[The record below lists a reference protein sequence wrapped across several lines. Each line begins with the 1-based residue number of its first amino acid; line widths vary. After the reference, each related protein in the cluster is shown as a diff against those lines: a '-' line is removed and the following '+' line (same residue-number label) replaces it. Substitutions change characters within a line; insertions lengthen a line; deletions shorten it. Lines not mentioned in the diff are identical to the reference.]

1 LSDSSSAPPLVRP
14 LALAAG
20 LLAFALLAFVDSPLH
35 HQAGAGARPA
45 WAAATAAM
53 MAIWWLTEAI
63 PIYWTACVPVVA
75 FPLLGVF
82 GDGFA
87 RDLVASVAPY
97 FDPYIFLFAGG
108 MAIAAAM
115 QQWNLHRR
123 IALGIMNRIGT
134 DPAHLLAGVLCATA
148 FISLWI
154 TNTAT
159 ATMMV
164 PIGIA
169 LIAQLETRSGG
180 RLGRYGMAIMLAIA
194 YGSNI
199 GGLGTKIGTA
209 PNGQFAGFLERM
221 GQPISFVQFFL
232 VGFPFVVL
240 MLPIVWAMLWRLGR
254 RDRLQG
260 DARDVIQREIAELG
274 AISRPEKI
282 VAGAFLAAA
291 LLWIGSQPL
300 ASALAPRLAE
310 LPELASFRLRSAHL
324 EGAVAILA
332 AVVLLFWPHGKR
344 RVLEPRALRTVPWE
358 TLLLLGGGFAM
369 AAGIQESGLS
379 AYLGEQLALI
389 AELSPLGQIVL
400 ASLATVALSAVASN
414 TATIAVMLVVLKDAA
429 APEALT
435 SVLFAATIASSCDFA
450 LPAGTPPNAIVF
462 GSGYVRIPV
471 MARLGVVLD
480 LVAALLCALWCW
492 AIVPRVL

>member
-1 LSDSSSAPPLVRP
+1 VPL
-14 LALAAG
+14 
-20 LLAFALLAFVDSPLH
+20 
-35 HQAGAGARPA
+35 
-45 WAAATAAM
+45 
-53 MAIWWLTEAI
+53 
-63 PIYWTACVPVVA
+63 VA
-75 FPLLGVF
+75 FPLFGVF
-82 GDGFA
+82 GGGILA
-87 RDLVASVAPY
+87 RSAAAIAPY

-123 IALGIMNRIGT
+123 IALGIMSRIGT
-134 DPAHLLAGVLCATA
+134 DPAHLLAGVLVATA

-169 LIAQLETRSGG
+169 LIAQLESRSGG
-180 RLGRYGMAIMLAIA
+180 RLAHYGMAIMLAIA

-199 GGLGTKIGTA
+199 GGIGTKIGTA
-209 PNGQFAGFLERM
+209 PNGQFAGFLERI

-254 RDRLQG
+254 RDPLKG
-260 DARDVIQREIAELG
+260 DARDVIQRELAELG
-274 AISRPEKI
+274 GISRPEKV
-282 VAGAFLAAA
+282 VAGAFLVAA
-291 LLWIGSQPL
+291 LLWIASQPL
-300 ASALAPRLAE
+300 TTALAPRLV
-310 LPELASFRLRSAHL
+310 ELASFRLRSAHI
-324 EGAVAILA
+324 EGAIAMLA
-332 AVVLLFWPHGKR
+332 AAVLLFWPHGAR
-344 RVLEPRALRTVPWE
+344 RVLEPRALRSVPWE

-389 AELSPLGQIVL
+389 AELPPLGQIVL

-414 TATIAVMLVVLKDAA
+414 TATIAVMLVVLRDAA
-429 APEALT
+429 APEVLT